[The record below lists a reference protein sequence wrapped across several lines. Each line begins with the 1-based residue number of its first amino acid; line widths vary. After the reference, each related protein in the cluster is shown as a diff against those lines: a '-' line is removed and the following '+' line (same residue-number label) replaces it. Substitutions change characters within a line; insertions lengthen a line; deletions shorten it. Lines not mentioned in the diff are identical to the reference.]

1 MITAALR
8 RSIEKMDALTH
19 LLTVRCTETQES
31 NTCEK
36 PASQSGI
43 LIAVVVTTGQPDL
56 LTGLVSS
63 PWSRLLLL
71 GSLLLVLFWLWLRR
85 RKIDKLEEASDP
97 FELAAYGIEQ
107 PIAQRQRRRDY
118 LRNLMGKK

>member
-1 MITAALR
+1 MIAGALR
-8 RSIEKMDALTH
+8 RSIENVGALTH
-19 LLTVRCTETQES
+19 ILAVRCKETQES

-43 LIAVVVTTGQPDL
+43 LIAVVITTG
-56 LTGLVSS
+56 
-63 PWSRLLLL
+63 LLLL

>member
-1 MITAALR
+1 MAHEMITAALR
-8 RSIEKMDALTH
+8 RSIDNMDALTH

-43 LIAVVVTTGQPDL
+43 LIAVVITTGIF
-56 LTGLVSS
+56 
-63 PWSRLLLL
+63 LL

-107 PIAQRQRRRDY
+107 PIAQKQRRRDY
-118 LRNLMGKK
+118 LRNLMGKR

>member
-1 MITAALR
+1 MILAALK
-8 RSIEKMDALTH
+8 RSVESMDAVAH
-19 LLTVRCTETQES
+19 LLSVRCTETQES

-43 LIAVVVTTGQPDL
+43 LIAVVITTG
-56 LTGLVSS
+56 
-63 PWSRLLLL
+63 LLLL

-97 FELAAYGIEQ
+97 FELAAYGIE
-107 PIAQRQRRRDY
+107 PPVAQRQRRRDY
-118 LRNLMGKK
+118 LRHLMGKR